1 MTDSGNTGS
10 LPEPS
15 DTATKGPKKFP
26 ARWYIITA
34 EETNEILMNLAL
46 AGRTAQGPAQE
57 HVRMAAEIIRNVE
70 RRLT

>member
-1 MTDSGNTGS
+1 MTDTGNTGA

-15 DTATKGPKKFP
+15 DTATKGPERFP

-46 AGRTAQGPAQE
+46 AERTAQGPALE
-57 HVRMAAEIIRNVE
+57 HVRMVAEIIQKVE

>member
-10 LPEPS
+10 LPEPTN
-15 DTATKGPKKFP
+15 TATNGPERFP
-26 ARWYIITA
+26 TRWYIITA

-46 AGRTAQGPAQE
+46 VERTVQGPAQK
-57 HVRMAAEIIRNVE
+57 HVRMAAEIIRKVE